1 MPFRDETP
9 RGTYWRHV
17 SWDQFADEKT
27 SFEYADMDA
36 PKAGLQKA
44 KVLKITDVKPGQEF
58 PTAKRGQGQLF
69 RMQVWPKG
77 FTPSRQRHVQMKMDK
92 AASVDDYAEEGL
104 GKESNAT
111 SKQQLK
117 AQARNAI
124 ARSTIPTSDV
134 NTIRNTRIILGGEP
148 DGSAGGF
155 MDPNPSTPEIH
166 VHRPPPTNA
175 DSVRDLFTDSLL
187 IHEMGHRVD
196 YEQDEERFSGSRS
209 YRSAVY
215 GNEQVVNP
223 VHEGVAMGY
232 QLAHFRTT
240 RNQRRRAFKLVN
252 KLKSPM
258 QMGYKADNFSSD
270 ENTDNKGI
278 EAQDAFMNKR
288 LTTFRAEKGLT
299 PHPLQEQRTDSPKYQ
314 QDKLPGM

>member
-1 MPFRDETP
+1 MAFRDETP
-9 RGTYWRHV
+9 RGSYWKHV
-17 SWDQFADEKT
+17 SWDQFADEKS

-44 KVLKITDVKPGQEF
+44 KILKITDVKPGQEF

-77 FTPSRQRHVQMKMDK
+77 FTPERQRHVQMKVDK

-104 GKESNAT
+104 GEESNAT

-124 ARSTIPTSDV
+124 ARSTIPTGDV

-148 DGSAGGF
+148 DGSAGGY

-166 VHRPPPTNA
+166 VHRPPPSNA

-196 YEQDEERFSGSRS
+196 YENDERRFSDSRS
-209 YRSAVY
+209 RRSALY
-215 GNEQVVNP
+215 GNDMEVNP

-240 RNQRRRAFKLVN
+240 RNQRRRAFQLVN
-252 KLKSPM
+252 KLKTPM
-258 QMGYKADNFSSD
+258 QMGYNADRFSSD
-270 ENTDNKGI
+270 NNTDNRGI
-278 EAQDAFMNKR
+278 DPQDSFKRSR
-288 LTTFRAEKGLT
+288 LTTYRGEKGLT
-299 PHPLQEQRTDSPKYQ
+299 PHPLQEQVKDSPKYQ
-314 QDKLPGM
+314 QNKLPGM